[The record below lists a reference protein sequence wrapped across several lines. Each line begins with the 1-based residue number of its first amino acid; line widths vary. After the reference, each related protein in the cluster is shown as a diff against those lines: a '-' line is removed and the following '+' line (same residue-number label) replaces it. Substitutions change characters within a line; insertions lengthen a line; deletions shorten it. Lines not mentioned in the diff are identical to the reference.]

1 MPLEDLRFPV
11 KFLSWVEIETR
22 VGPEVHDRAR
32 HEHLMALAPQQEIT
46 TRGHAA
52 GARRLTF
59 FTMDLD
65 FVRPRHSTSAG
76 KRFFANETP
85 MIAERLRPIFAKDQR
100 PLLVRHLIFGFTLV
114 PIPMIRTG
122 LAEFAVLIIFWPI
135 SRGGEMGLGLLFWGT
150 LFSVPVLLIFLAWSL
165 PGAGR
170 PGLPKRSIGAL
181 VLLIAYHPVRLYLD
195 GTFYS
200 EKALATVSRIH
211 EQFPIVWGFKHLD
224 TPLLM
229 GLIVWTVLRRQSAES
244 KEKILF
250 HWLLFLCVLWAT
262 CAFFDSLVGY
272 SLSFLFSAP
281 QN

>member
-1 MPLEDLRFPV
+1 
-11 KFLSWVEIETR
+11 
-22 VGPEVHDRAR
+22 
-32 HEHLMALAPQQEIT
+32 
-46 TRGHAA
+46 
-52 GARRLTF
+52 
-59 FTMDLD
+59 
-65 FVRPRHSTSAG
+65 
-76 KRFFANETP
+76 
-85 MIAERLRPIFAKDQR
+85 MIAERLRPIFAEDQR
-100 PLLVRHLIFGFTLV
+100 PLLVRHLVFGFGLV

-181 VLLIAYHPVRLYLD
+181 VLLVAYHPVRLYLD

-224 TPLLM
+224 SPLLM
-229 GLIVWTVLRRQSAES
+229 GLIVWTVIRRQSAES

-250 HWLLFLCVLWAT
+250 HWLLFLCVLWAICT
-262 CAFFDSLVGY
+262 FFDSLVGY
-272 SLSFLFSAP
+272 SLSFFFSEP